1 MQLDIYRDQALE
13 KLLIVK
19 HGKDIKQIPGIKPE
33 LLASL
38 TRPDHVIDSES
49 GRLPT
54 GLKLETVIEAL
65 NTRGY
70 FADTLEV
77 TLKEIDG

>member
-19 HGKDIKQIPGIKPE
+19 HGKDIKQIPDIKPE
-33 LLASL
+33 LLAGL
-38 TRPDHVIDSES
+38 TRPDHVIDTDSA
-49 GRLPT
+49 RLPT

-70 FADTLEV
+70 FAATQEV
-77 TLKEIDG
+77 FLKETDG